1 MKPMS
6 FKNLLAKA
14 PTTGAGAWAASYV
27 GHTSAVMDAAEALII
42 DDPTKDFPTSWLTSI
57 FESLKLS
64 VDREYFQRTVL
75 LGAYLHDWGK
85 ASEPFQVMVNLKGD
99 EKCLTEEDR
108 KQQKTYHLR
117 WDELGKKQLLRHEI
131 ISGILALGTPC
142 YRRWLENY
150 ANADLMAAVWA
161 GMGHHLKVGG
171 ARGKKIDGI
180 VDTDE
185 GVFKLEKPVLTVYTQ
200 HSDFQG
206 MLRMGHRRLGLPS
219 NYPELL
225 QTQKETWAGS
235 ELKSILD
242 NLFNEFEDF
251 AEEIEKDRDYQHFVA
266 AVKAT
271 VVAADIA
278 GSALPKNKHSI
289 KEWIP
294 ACFKNTLTKEDI
306 QSLLEN
312 RLQGQELRDF
322 QTAIAASESRV
333 TLVRAG
339 CGTGKTVGA
348 YKWAEKYAIGKKL
361 YFSYPTTGTASEGF
375 KDYAAESDFET
386 HLMHLRAEI
395 DQQAIELE
403 TVLVSNEGAYESE
416 VNTQGTDPKKE
427 SQQLESD
434 PERIDLRLRSFEAWQ
449 AKLIVSTVDS
459 VLGLMQNYKK
469 PLFSWPA
476 MVQSAFVFDE
486 VHSYDDQLFGA
497 FLRFLETFQG
507 SPILIMSASFTD
519 GQIEAIKKTLAKLG
533 DSLNEVPGPEDLESL
548 ERYVIWQAD
557 SEDLVWEQVKVALQ
571 NSTEANPAKILWVTN
586 TVDSCIQIY
595 QAVKKLKE
603 LPKNLKPRIYHSR
616 YRYQDRRERHRE
628 VINDFQGNGPA
639 FAITT
644 QVCEMSLDL
653 SATLLISAMAPAS
666 ALIQRLGRL
675 NRKVEQVKGQPPRL
689 ASGTVAPALIYPW
702 EEDFPYERLELKTGA
717 DFLKLLPSGP
727 ISQKNLAEAAS
738 QLTSYIPRPM
748 PVTWLD
754 GLWRS
759 HPGSLRDSEHSITV
773 VLQKD
778 LDKIRQIPSF
788 RQAAD
793 IQAWTVPIPL
803 NSKIRKTFASW
814 PREGCYPIAPSE
826 EVSYCKQL
834 GAQVKK

>member
-1 MKPMS
+1 MKPMD
-6 FKNLLAKA
+6 FEKLLAKA
-14 PTTGAGAWAASYV
+14 PTTGAGAWAARYV
-27 GHTSAVMDAAEALII
+27 GHTSAVMDAAKALII

-64 VDREYFQRTVL
+64 VDQEYFQRTVL

-85 ASEPFQVMVNLKGD
+85 ASEPFQVMVHLKGTNQ
-99 EKCLTEEDR
+99 CLTEECH
-108 KQQKTYHLR
+108 QR
-117 WDELGKKQLLRHEI
+117 WNELGKKQLLRHEI

-171 ARGKKIDGI
+171 ARGKKIDEI
-180 VDTDE
+180 VDTHE
-185 GVFKLEKPVLTVYTQ
+185 SVFKLAKPALTVYTQ

-206 MLRMGHRRLGLPS
+206 MLRMGHRRLDLPS
-219 NYPELL
+219 NYPDLL
-225 QTQKETWAGS
+225 QDQKETWTGT

-242 NLFNEFEDF
+242 NLCDEFYDF
-251 AEEIEKDRDYQHFVA
+251 SEEIERDRDYQRFVA

-306 QSLLEN
+306 QSLVEN
-312 RLQGQELRDF
+312 RLEGQELRDF
-322 QTAIAASESRV
+322 QAAIAASESRV

-339 CGTGKTVGA
+339 CGTGKTIGA

-375 KDYAAESDFET
+375 KDYAAKSDFET
-386 HLMHLRAEI
+386 HLMHSRAEI
-395 DQQAIELE
+395 DQQPIELE
-403 TVLVSNEGAYESE
+403 TILVSNEGDYENEGDAQSTNSQKMSE
-416 VNTQGTDPKKE
+416 
-427 SQQLESD
+427 QLASD

-476 MVQSAFVFDE
+476 IVQSAFVFDE
-486 VHSYDDQLFGA
+486 VHSYDEKLFGA
-497 FLRFLETFQG
+497 FLRFLETFQDV
-507 SPILIMSASFTD
+507 PILIMSASFTD
-519 GQIEAIKKTLAKLG
+519 GQIEAIQKTLAKLG

-548 ERYVIWQAD
+548 ERYVIQQAN
-557 SEDLVWEQVKVALQ
+557 SKESVWEQVRIALQ
-571 NSTEANPAKILWVTN
+571 NSTEAGPAKILWVTN
-586 TVDSCIQIY
+586 TVDSCIEIY
-595 QAVKKLKE
+595 KEFYQEVKKLKE
-603 LPKNLKPRIYHSR
+603 PPKNLKPRIYHSR
-616 YRYQDRRERHRE
+616 YRYQDRRKRHRE
-628 VINDFQGNGPA
+628 VIDDFQGDGPA

-675 NRKVEQVKGQPPRL
+675 NRKVEQDKGQPPKL
-689 ASGTVAPALIYPW
+689 VSGTVAPAWVYPW
-702 EEDFPYERLELKTGA
+702 QEKFPYDSVELQTGI
-717 DFLKLLPSGP
+717 DFLKLLPAKA
-727 ISQKNLAEAAS
+727 ISQKDLAEAAT
-738 QLTSYIPRPM
+738 QLTSYIPKSM

-759 HPGSLRDSEHSITV
+759 HPGALRDSEHSITV
-773 VLQKD
+773 VLEKD
-778 LDKIRQIPSF
+778 LAKIRQIPSF
-788 RQAAD
+788 RQAAE

-803 NSKIRKTFASW
+803 NSKIRKIFASW

-826 EVSYCKQL
+826 EVSYCEQL
-834 GAQVKK
+834 GAQVQK